1 MSSPRK
7 RQATR
12 NNKRREQPWGKYLM
26 AGGIGIGLAAIVTAV
41 FLYHNMRK
49 HNKAPQTTVAAPA
62 KTDHTTSKK
71 HTASEEPA
79 PEKPHYDFY
88 TMLPNI
94 KVFIPENDSDSG
106 GSPPP
111 GEGDTIDD
119 HGTYTLQVGSY
130 RNLSDADRVKA
141 RLALLGIEAD
151 IYTVKVSDE
160 TWHRVVIGP
169 YNNAGKLRQITTRLH
184 KNNIKFMA
192 TKIRG

>member
-12 NNKRREQPWGKYLM
+12 NSKRRDQPWGRYLLV
-26 AGGIGIGLAAIVTAV
+26 AGIGLGLAAVVSAV
-41 FLYHNMRK
+41 FLYHDMRK
-49 HNKAPQTTVAAPA
+49 HNKVPRVAAAAPA
-62 KTDHTTSKK
+62 STGDTKQNGKR
-71 HTASEEPA
+71 AAEPA

-88 TMLPNI
+88 TMLPNL
-94 KVFIPENDSDSG
+94 KVFVPKNVENGSG
-106 GSPPP
+106 SAPVN
-111 GEGDTIDD
+111 EGDEIES

-141 RLALLGIEAD
+141 QLALLGIEAD

-169 YNNAGKLRQITTRLH
+169 YNNSGKLRQITTRLR
-184 KNNIKFMA
+184 KNNIEFMV

>member
-1 MSSPRK
+1 MVGS
-7 RQATR
+7 
-12 NNKRREQPWGKYLM
+12 
-26 AGGIGIGLAAIVTAV
+26 IGIGLAAIVTAV

-49 HNKAPQTTVAAPA
+49 HNKAPQTTATAPA
-62 KTDHTTSKK
+62 ETGKTTPKK
-71 HTASEEPA
+71 QTASAGPA

-94 KVFIPENDSDSG
+94 KVVIPDNDGDSG

-160 TWHRVVIGP
+160 KWHRVVIGP
-169 YNNAGKLRQITTRLH
+169 YNNAGKLRQITTRLR
-184 KNNIKFMA
+184 KNNIEFMV

>member
-1 MSSPRK
+1 MV
-7 RQATR
+7 
-12 NNKRREQPWGKYLM
+12 
-26 AGGIGIGLAAIVTAV
+26 GGIGIGLAAIVTAV

-49 HNKAPQTTVAAPA
+49 HNKPPQTTTATPAETDKTTPKTQAA
-62 KTDHTTSKK
+62 
-71 HTASEEPA
+71 TAGPV

-94 KVFIPENDSDSG
+94 KVFVPKNDGDSG

-111 GEGDTIDD
+111 GEGDTIDA
-119 HGTYTLQVGSY
+119 HGTYTLQVGAY

-160 TWHRVVIGP
+160 KWHRVIIGP
-169 YNNAGKLRQITTRLH
+169 YNNTDKLRQITSRLQ
-184 KNNIKFMA
+184 KNNIHFMA